1 MRQRQKLYSQG
12 GTLQV
17 MKWCINEL
25 FFTSSLKIPY
35 HFERPTAYSQ
45 YQFQCIHQNLPFF
58 RFRGKTMDDEWRFN
72 KSVEASKLL
81 RPLSPSPRSNLGF
94 NIAKASIH
102 HDDLKTT
109 FCSALMKFKKCW
121 TNHQQKAKSS
131 TPMSRTR
138 APPFFVFSFTFIYRA
153 FFIIF
158 SKPIC
163 GWKSPYLSTCQS
175 LDFPLIFVMQQQG
188 SQGT

>member
-25 FFTSSLKIPY
+25 FFTSSLKMPY
-35 HFERPTAYSQ
+35 HSERPTAYSQ
-45 YQFQCIHQNLPFF
+45 YQFQCIHRSLSFF
-58 RFRGKTMDDEWRFN
+58 RFRGKTVDDEWRFN

-94 NIAKASIH
+94 NIESASIH

-109 FCSALMKFKKCW
+109 FVLPWWSLKSVEQTISKK
-121 TNHQQKAKSS
+121 
-131 TPMSRTR
+131 PR
-138 APPFFVFSFTFIYRA
+138 AQPQWVELEHLLFCLLLHF
-153 FFIIF
+153 
-158 SKPIC
+158 
-163 GWKSPYLSTCQS
+163 YLSR
-175 LDFPLIFVMQQQG
+175 IFYHFF
-188 SQGT
+188 

>member
-45 YQFQCIHQNLPFF
+45 YQSLSFFF

-138 APPFFVFSFTFIYRA
+138 ALSFLSSPSLLFIAHFLSFFLSQFA
-153 FFIIF
+153 AG
-158 SKPIC
+158 KAPIC
-163 GWKSPYLSTCQS
+163 QLVKA
-175 LDFPLIFVMQQQG
+175 
-188 SQGT
+188 